1 MRVGHKNGV
10 EEGRRG
16 RKHNEKVEEELKK
29 QKDTMKKEGREF
41 EKKRVYEKKRQE
53 ALHKT

>member
-1 MRVGHKNGV
+1 MGWRK
-10 EEGRRG
+10 EGGG

-41 EKKRVYEKKRQE
+41 ETRRVYEKKRQE